1 MSGWELILYIA
12 VVLLIAVNLP
22 ESVLLILMLL
32 IWTVGFT
39 ALFVG
44 ELF

>member
-1 MSGWELILYIA
+1 MSWELILSVV

-32 IWTVGFT
+32 VWTVGFT